1 MRKLHDNKRQVRIL
15 VLDDDRTVALAL
27 SEILAEQGYE
37 VATVFSG
44 EKALMKAA
52 EFSPDLLIS
61 DVCMDG
67 MNGVE
72 AAIRITAMLPGC
84 KVLFVSGL
92 ASMAE
97 VLNAAPKRLVF
108 SFMSKPLHSLDFLS
122 AVAYMFSAVSTAGD
136 LLSTVVMHDLH
147 LSSTVGVSGLA
158 AI

>member
-108 SFMSKPLHSLDFLS
+108 SFMSKPLHSLDFS
-122 AVAYMFSAVSTAGD
+122 ARSPICSPQ
-136 LLSTVVMHDLH
+136 
-147 LSSTVGVSGLA
+147 
-158 AI
+158 